1 MDKDIC
7 MEVNNM
13 EKFEIMQEIFNIANS
28 LDGGIASNEERKAK
42 LKLLKLNE
50 KLYNTGRIDVSF
62 SATAYDDTNLKNKLM
77 ITDTVSGISSLRHRK
92 EI

>member
-1 MDKDIC
+1 

-77 ITDTVSGISSLRHRK
+77 ITDTVAGISSLRHRK

>member
-1 MDKDIC
+1 
-7 MEVNNM
+7 M

-77 ITDTVSGISSLRHRK
+77 ITDTVSGISSLKHRK
-92 EI
+92 EII